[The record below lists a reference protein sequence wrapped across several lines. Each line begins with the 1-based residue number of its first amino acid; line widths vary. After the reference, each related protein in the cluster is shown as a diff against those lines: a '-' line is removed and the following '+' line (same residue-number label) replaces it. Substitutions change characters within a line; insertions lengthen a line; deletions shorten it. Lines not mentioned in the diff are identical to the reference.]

1 MSKPIRWTLP
11 ALRQLEDIQ
20 DYIAEHNPRAA
31 FELAERIRLQ
41 VNEQLPEQP
50 LSGRNGRVDG
60 TRELVISGSKY
71 IVAYRVKD
79 DVEILAVKH
88 GAQIWPDTFE

>member
-20 DYIAEHNPRAA
+20 DYIAEHNPRTA

-79 DVEILAVKH
+79 DVEILERFRDLLNRRFA
-88 GAQIWPDTFE
+88 F